1 MLGEIGVADTP
12 EKCIVVAMKVLDPF
26 DIALLNALQA
36 DNRATADAL
45 ARTVALSPSAITRR
59 IRRLKDSGVIDRD
72 VSVLSPALAGR
83 RLSAIVQIQLHD
95 HAEEAGLAVLRQR
108 LLASNHVQ
116 SCLEVSGSF
125 DLFLTVTARDMAEF
139 NAFADTM
146 LAKDAAIRRYETSFV
161 KKALKQTL
169 AIPLDARDAG

>member
-1 MLGEIGVADTP
+1 MHPAAVKT
-12 EKCIVVAMKVLDPF
+12 LDIF

-36 DNRATADAL
+36 DNHATADML
-45 ARTVALSPSAITRR
+45 ARTIALSPSAITRR
-59 IRRLKDSGVIDRD
+59 IRRLKDSGVIERD
-72 VSVLSPALAGR
+72 VSILSPKLSGR
-83 RLSAIVQIQLHD
+83 RLSALVQVQLHD
-95 HAEEAGLAVLRQR
+95 HAEEAGLAQLRQR
-108 LLASNHVQ
+108 LLASSHVQ
-116 SCLEVSGSF
+116 SCLEVSGTF

-139 NAFADTM
+139 NGFADSM